1 MRWQHS
7 LRDSTKDRRL
17 GHILEDWAGMDL
29 TYQFCSNASHFVET
43 VDAQRYL
50 LAEMARQARQ
60 AETKKL
66 AKQDGELV

>member
-1 MRWQHS
+1 
-7 LRDSTKDRRL
+7 
-17 GHILEDWAGMDL
+17 MDL